1 MITTRFHGSRYP
13 VANNATVKGRAA
25 NRRVTV
31 RLEMDKDMPLPDD
44 LVFEL
49 PEDASVLPSINR
61 SVSGR

>member
-1 MITTRFHGSRYP
+1 MAIQITST
-13 VANNATVKGRAA
+13 AKGRAE

-31 RLEMDKDMPLPDD
+31 RLEMDKDMPLPDE

-61 SVSGR
+61 PVSGR